1 MATKVVVDV
10 EKLHHEVQIKYAEV
24 ARTPNK
30 GFHFHTG
37 RTLAERLDYSKDVL
51 DALPPKC
58 VESFAGVGN
67 PFSLGEIR
75 PGETVVDVGSGAGF
89 DSLVAG
95 QLVGAKGNV
104 TGVDMTPEMLR
115 KARRNA
121 QRNAQRMGAP
131 NVTFR
136 KGLVEKLPIPNDSAD
151 VVISNGVINLVP
163 DKPAAVK
170 EIFRVLKPGGRLYLA
185 DIVVHRPVP
194 DAAREIIDLW
204 TD

>member
-1 MATKVVVDV
+1 MATRVSIDV
-10 EKLHHEVQIKYAEV
+10 KAMRLEVQVKYSEV
-24 ARTPNK
+24 ASAPKK

-37 RTLAERLDYSKDVL
+37 RPLAERLGYPDEVL
-51 DALPPKC
+51 DALPEEC

-67 PFSLGEIR
+67 PFSLGEVR

-95 QLVGAKGNV
+95 RTEGPAGSV
-104 TGVDMTPEMLR
+104 TGVDMTPDMLR

-121 QRNAQRMGAP
+121 RRMGAS

-136 KGLVEKLPIPNDSAD
+136 KAFVEKLPVPDGSAD

-163 DKPAAVK
+163 DKEAALR
-170 EIFRVLKPGGRLYLA
+170 EIFRVLKPGGPLYLA
-185 DIVVHRPVP
+185 DIMVHKRVP
-194 DAAREIIDLW
+194 DSAKEIIDLW

>member
-1 MATKVVVDV
+1 MAIQISIDTKA
-10 EKLHHEVQIKYAEV
+10 LQREVQVKYAEV
-24 ARTPNK
+24 ALTPTK

-37 RTLAERLDYSKDVL
+37 RPLAERLAYPKEVL
-51 DALPPKC
+51 DTLPEGC

-67 PFSLGEIR
+67 PFSLGAIR

-95 QLVGAKGNV
+95 SMVGETGNV
-104 TGVDMTPEMLR
+104 IGVDMTPGMLR

-121 QRNAQRMGAP
+121 RRMRAS
-131 NVTFR
+131 NVSFR
-136 KGLVEKLPIPNDSAD
+136 KGLVEKLPISNRSAD

-163 DKPAAVK
+163 DKEAALK
-170 EIFRVLKPGGRLYLA
+170 GILSVLKPGGRLYLS
-185 DIVVHRPVP
+185 DIVVHKPVP
-194 DAAREIIDLW
+194 DGAKAEIDLW

>member
-37 RTLAERLDYSKDVL
+37 RTLAERLDYTKDVL
-51 DALPPKC
+51 DVLPPKC

-95 QLVGAKGNV
+95 QLVGAEGSV
-104 TGVDMTPEMLR
+104 TGVDMTLEMLR

-121 QRNAQRMGAP
+121 QRMGAS

-136 KGLVEKLPIPNDSAD
+136 NFPLRIIFHWLCE
-151 VVISNGVINLVP
+151 P
-163 DKPAAVK
+163 D
-170 EIFRVLKPGGRLYLA
+170 
-185 DIVVHRPVP
+185 
-194 DAAREIIDLW
+194 
-204 TD
+204 